1 MITYKEKAMH
11 LVVISVG
18 VEAMFIANF
27 ASYAHSD
34 FVNAQPNT
42 RTSFPYI
49 SGTMK

>member
-1 MITYKEKAMH
+1 MITYKEKAMN

-18 VEAMFIANF
+18 VGAMFIASF